1 MPRTHQ
7 TSQKDILLGMLRE
20 ARAEHGV
27 SQEMLADRLGFRQ
40 TDISK
45 AERGVR
51 RLDVL
56 ELRAW
61 VVALGMPFPEFV
73 AELDERLA
81 SLETLQRHMRPGGSR
96 PLTPKRRP

>member
-7 TSQKDILLGMLRE
+7 TSQKDILLGMLRD

-27 SQEMLADRLGFRQ
+27 TQEMLADRLGFRQ

-73 AELDERLA
+73 VELDARLA
-81 SLETLQRHMRPGGSR
+81 SLEALQRHARLGSAK
-96 PLTPKRRP
+96 PSNPKRRA